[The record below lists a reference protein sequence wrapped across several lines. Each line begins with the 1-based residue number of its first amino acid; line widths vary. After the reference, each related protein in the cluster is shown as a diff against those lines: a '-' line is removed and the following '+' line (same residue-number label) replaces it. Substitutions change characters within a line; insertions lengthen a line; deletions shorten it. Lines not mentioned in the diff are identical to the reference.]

1 ETLAAFVEKTPEDQL
16 AELQQFMGPRYQ
28 EGYARGVHDR
38 DALKVVN
45 ALVQLHVAIGLLRFF
60 PEARACAALWWGF
73 FADPAEKELLHHRLK
88 GIGYILK
95 VFPDSKDFGDL
106 MAQLEAGIKAFCAET
121 GLFSEDL
128 AADAAEYL
136 FREISAGD
144 RFVASPDAA
153 EICRNFMDYLR
164 RKSTVKTYQESLKQL
179 KDSPAD
185 RYELLRSWVHA
196 FVSQSGDAQGKG
208 DYVGEAALILFNGG
222 PEKARIAAAGVRGE
236 VEPLA
241 GDHPVLGENGAY
253 DMDYNRFMH
262 RLSNYTGTVVPQF
275 NHYTQLKRDLT
286 EDFRTELRLDEF
298 KPRVLS
304 SFVRNQLI
312 DEVYLPLFGDNLA
325 KQIGTVGENK
335 RTDRMGMLL
344 LISPPGYGKTTLM
357 EYIANRLGLIF
368 MKVNGPAIGH
378 SVVALDP
385 EEAPN
390 AAAREELEKLNLALE
405 MGDNIMLYL
414 DDIQHCHAEFLQK
427 FISLCDGQRKIEGVY
442 KGHPKT
448 YDLRGKRVCVV
459 MAGNP
464 YTESGEKFQIPDM
477 LANRADTYNLGD
489 IIGDTAHFF
498 KLSLIENCLTSN
510 AVLQKVAQ
518 RAHKD
523 IHGFLQ
529 IAETDA
535 REGIDFEGN
544 YTPEDVNEIVSV
556 LKKLLTVRDVILTVN
571 QEYIR
576 SAGMA
581 EEFRTEPAFKL
592 QGSYRD
598 MNKLAEKLIPIM
610 NEEELR
616 TLLMSHYE
624 NESQTLTTGAEA
636 NLLKFKE
643 MVGWISDEEKTRW
656 AEMKATFMKKQRLL
670 GIDAGDKFGQVIA
683 QLGSLVDGIE
693 GMRKAMEN
701 GE

>member
-1 ETLAAFVEKTPEDQL
+1 MTTPYS
-16 AELQQFMGPRYQ
+16 AT
-28 EGYARGVHDR
+28 
-38 DALKVVN
+38 KV
-45 ALVQLHVAIGLLRFF
+45 L
-60 PEARACAALWWGF
+60 
-73 FADPAEKELLHHRLK
+73 
-88 GIGYILK
+88 
-95 VFPDSKDFGDL
+95 
-106 MAQLEAGIKAFCAET
+106 T
-121 GLFSEDL
+121 
-128 AADAAEYL
+128 
-136 FREISAGD
+136 IS
-144 RFVASPDAA
+144 
-153 EICRNFMDYLR
+153 I
-164 RKSTVKTYQESLKQL
+164 TTT
-179 KDSPAD
+179 
-185 RYELLRSWVHA
+185 
-196 FVSQSGDAQGKG
+196 
-208 DYVGEAALILFNGG
+208 
-222 PEKARIAAAGVRGE
+222 
-236 VEPLA
+236 
-241 GDHPVLGENGAY
+241 
-253 DMDYNRFMH
+253 FMH
-262 RLSNYTGTVVPQF
+262 KLGGYNSTIVPKYERYTK
-275 NHYTQLKRDLT
+275 LKKELT
-286 EDFRTELRLDEF
+286 EDFRRELRLDEF

-304 SFVRNQLI
+304 SFVRNKLI

-414 DDIQHCHAEFLQK
+414 DDIQHCHPEFLQK
-427 FISLCDGQRKIEGVY
+427 FISLCDAQRKIEGVY
-442 KGHPKT
+442 KGRPKT

-489 IIGDTAHFF
+489 IIGDTEHFF
-498 KLSLIENCLTSN
+498 KLSLVENCLTSN

-523 IHGFLQ
+523 IYAFLQ
-529 IAETDA
+529 IAETDT

-544 YTPEDVNEIVSV
+544 YTPEDVNEIVNV
-556 LKKLLTVRDVILTVN
+556 LKKLITVRDVILTVN

-576 SAGMA
+576 SAGMG

-610 NEEELR
+610 NEEELK
-616 TLLMSHYE
+616 TMLLSHYE

-643 MVGWISDEEKTRW
+643 MVGWMTDEEKARW
-656 AEMKATFMKKQRLL
+656 AEIKDTFMKKQRLL

-693 GMRKAMEN
+693 GMRKAMESG